1 MGLQVVV
8 GISRIFLLLIPP
20 PRCLSC
26 LCLAC
31 VVCGA
36 VMVPRPR
43 PAAAVPREDETQDD
57 ELEEYQEYREMARLQ
72 PEPRGLFRRGLSWV
86 VGASLAASPHFPSFL
101 VVMLA
106 DFLATVSLYIPYTHL
121 PTLAGSR
128 GLDTAQVGF
137 LISAAGISNTCGRV
151 TAGWLGDQDWLH
163 PVTLSLAATSLSSV
177 PLLLM
182 TR

>member
-1 MGLQVVV
+1 MWKSLCV
-8 GISRIFLLLIPP
+8 
-20 PRCLSC
+20 LSAADC
-26 LCLAC
+26 WLA
-31 VVCGA
+31 
-36 VMVPRPR
+36 
-43 PAAAVPREDETQDD
+43 
-57 ELEEYQEYREMARLQ
+57 
-72 PEPRGLFRRGLSWV
+72 SWV

-121 PTLAGSR
+121 PTLAVSR

-163 PVTLSLAATSLSSV
+163 PVTLSLVATSLSSV

-182 TR
+182 TRYCLPLTFSHCYLLHFLVTFNCPFQLPFPHCPFCFPLPLT